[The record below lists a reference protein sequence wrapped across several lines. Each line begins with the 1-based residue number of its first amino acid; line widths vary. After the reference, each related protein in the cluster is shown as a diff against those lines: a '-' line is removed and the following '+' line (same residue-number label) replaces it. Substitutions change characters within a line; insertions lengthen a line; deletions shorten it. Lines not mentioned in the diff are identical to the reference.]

1 MKRLL
6 KHIAF
11 VGSMISILVI
21 AVSCGVS
28 EPSKPVR
35 VTAVNS
41 DDGIKVSWSPSADG
55 TAGEVDNYVVTANPG
70 RISVEVSGRTLEAT
84 IKDLEEDIPYT
95 FTVQAKNES
104 GSSEISEPS
113 IEVETLEVPG
123 KPERVTAEMMEDSV
137 LISWQSPQGTSEVIN
152 YTVVSSPA
160 TRAVRVPGDEN
171 QALLKNLKSGV
182 AYSFSVFATNEIGDG
197 SQSDYSVEIIP
208 VGLPDAPSIVNV
220 VPENG
225 SAIVTWSAPRSD
237 GGKPVSRYVIEA
249 TPGRVSARVNGDE
262 TSVVVPDLKNGTE
275 YSFTVMAITE
285 VGHGEKSR
293 PSKPVLVSDRANR
306 AEK

>member
-11 VGSMISILVI
+11 VGSVISILVI

-95 FTVQAKNES
+95 LNGKKV
-104 GSSEISEPS
+104 
-113 IEVETLEVPG
+113 EVAI
-123 KPERVTAEMMEDSV
+123 K
-137 LISWQSPQGTSEVIN
+137 QVIN
-152 YTVVSSPA
+152 NEEVLNISSLQNPESLKYF
-160 TRAVRVPGDEN
+160 EN
-171 QALLKNLKSGV
+171 L
-182 AYSFSVFATNEIGDG
+182 
-197 SQSDYSVEIIP
+197 
-208 VGLPDAPSIVNV
+208 SI
-220 VPENG
+220 
-225 SAIVTWSAPRSD
+225 
-237 GGKPVSRYVIEA
+237 
-249 TPGRVSARVNGDE
+249 
-262 TSVVVPDLKNGTE
+262 
-275 YSFTVMAITE
+275 
-285 VGHGEKSR
+285 
-293 PSKPVLVSDRANR
+293 
-306 AEK
+306 

>member
-11 VGSMISILVI
+11 VGSVISILVI

-41 DDGIKVSWSPSADG
+41 DNGIKVSWSPSADG

-123 KPERVTAEMMEDSV
+123 KPERVTAEMM
-137 LISWQSPQGTSEVIN
+137 
-152 YTVVSSPA
+152 
-160 TRAVRVPGDEN
+160 
-171 QALLKNLKSGV
+171 
-182 AYSFSVFATNEIGDG
+182 
-197 SQSDYSVEIIP
+197 
-208 VGLPDAPSIVNV
+208 
-220 VPENG
+220 
-225 SAIVTWSAPRSD
+225 
-237 GGKPVSRYVIEA
+237 
-249 TPGRVSARVNGDE
+249 
-262 TSVVVPDLKNGTE
+262 
-275 YSFTVMAITE
+275 
-285 VGHGEKSR
+285 
-293 PSKPVLVSDRANR
+293 
-306 AEK
+306 

>member
-1 MKRLL
+1 MKRLS
-6 KHIAF
+6 KHMAF
-11 VGSMISILVI
+11 VGAMISFIVI
-21 AVSCGVS
+21 IVSCGVS

-35 VTAVNS
+35 VVAINS
-41 DDGIKVSWSPSADG
+41 DEGVKVSWSPSADG

-95 FTVQAKNES
+95 FTVQAKNDS

-113 IEVETLEVPG
+113 MEVKTLEVPG
-123 KPERVTAEMMEDSV
+123 KPERVTAEMRDDAV
-137 LISWQSPQGTSEVIN
+137 LISWQSPQNSSQVTN
-152 YTVVSSPA
+152 YTVVSNPT

-171 QALLKNLKSGV
+171 QALLKNLNSGV
-182 AYSFSVFATNEIGDG
+182 SYTFSVFATNEIGDG
-197 SQSDYSVEIIP
+197 SQSDYSAEITP

-220 VPENG
+220 VPENA

-237 GGKPVSRYVIEA
+237 GGKPISRYVIEA

-262 TSVVVPDLKNGTE
+262 TSVVLEDLKNGTE